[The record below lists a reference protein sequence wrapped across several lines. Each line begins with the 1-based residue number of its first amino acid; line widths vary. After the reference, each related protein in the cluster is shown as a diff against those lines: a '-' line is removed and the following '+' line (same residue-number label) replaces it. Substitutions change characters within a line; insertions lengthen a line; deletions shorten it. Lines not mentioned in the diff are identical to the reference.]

1 MTASEFARLLRAK
14 RIGKGKW
21 IAHCPSHPDRNPSL
35 SISEGRKVPV
45 VLKCMSA
52 GCETKEILAAMGLTW
67 GDLFYGKAT
76 PAVRVRT
83 SLHQLKEQLT
93 EQWQSGRL
101 LGDLEPG
108 KRNYW
113 RTVQRNAYRELQL
126 VRCRLEP
133 VEVYRE
139 YRGRVW
145 QSWSRQKQERYLERI
160 WNELESAAI
169 CARSCA
175 A

>member
-1 MTASEFARLLRAK
+1 MNTSEFSRLLKAR
-14 RIGKGKW
+14 RVGKGKYV
-21 IAHCPSHPDRNPSL
+21 AHCPNHPDKNPSL
-35 SISEGRKVPV
+35 AIAEGKKGIVIC
-45 VLKCMSA
+45 CMSA
-52 GCETKEILAAMGLTW
+52 GCETKDILAAMGLTW

-83 SLHQLKEQLT
+83 SEETLKVQLT
-93 EQWQSGRL
+93 EQWQSARL
-101 LGDLEPG
+101 LGDLEPQ

-113 RTVQRNAYRELQL
+113 RAVQRNAYRELQL

-139 YRGRVW
+139 YRGRMW
-145 QSWSRQKQERYLERI
+145 QGMSQRQRDKYLERI
-160 WNELESAAI
+160 GDGIHTATVR
-169 CARSCA
+169 ARSCA